1 MNVHLVSG
9 LMILVNPSWKCYI
22 MKLCSILDHTVYC
35 KLNNIKKKNHKI
47 FFQRLQSEVEG
58 MEDLFKTVSKK
69 FQAMIQDLS
78 RDEVDRIMNTLKKE
92 KGEQPCN

>member
-1 MNVHLVSG
+1 
-9 LMILVNPSWKCYI
+9 
-22 MKLCSILDHTVYC
+22 MKLCSTLERTVYF
-35 KLNNIKKKNHKI
+35 KLSNIKKENNN
-47 FFQRLQSEVEG
+47 FFFFFLQTLQSEVEG
-58 MEDLFKTVSKK
+58 MEDLFKNVSKK

>member
-1 MNVHLVSG
+1 
-9 LMILVNPSWKCYI
+9 MIL
-22 MKLCSILDHTVYC
+22 
-35 KLNNIKKKNHKI
+35 KKKI
-47 FFQRLQSEVEG
+47 ITFFLQILQSEVEG

-92 KGEQPCN
+92 KGEQRCN

>member
-1 MNVHLVSG
+1 
-9 LMILVNPSWKCYI
+9 
-22 MKLCSILDHTVYC
+22 
-35 KLNNIKKKNHKI
+35 LNNIKKENHNI
-47 FFQRLQSEVEG
+47 FLQRLQSEVEG

-92 KGEQPCN
+92 KGEQPCNQMNLLF

>member
-1 MNVHLVSG
+1 MYS
-9 LMILVNPSWKCYI
+9 
-22 MKLCSILDHTVYC
+22 T
-35 KLNNIKKKNHKI
+35 LNNIKKENHKI
-47 FFQRLQSEVEG
+47 FLQRLQSEVEG

-92 KGEQPCN
+92 KGKQPCN

>member
-1 MNVHLVSG
+1 
-9 LMILVNPSWKCYI
+9 

-47 FFQRLQSEVEG
+47 FFQRLQSEVG
-58 MEDLFKTVSKK
+58 VIEDLFKTVSKK

>member
-1 MNVHLVSG
+1 L
-9 LMILVNPSWKCYI
+9 
-22 MKLCSILDHTVYC
+22 
-35 KLNNIKKKNHKI
+35 
-47 FFQRLQSEVEG
+47 QRLQSEVEG

-92 KGEQPCN
+92 KGEQPWN